1 MVALRNL
8 HAHTPVHLDVEWRD
22 LSSDHWSD
30 AVDTVRGETSV
41 TDLVWCRAGLVWTQ
55 GAAIGITFGLDAV
68 PAELRW
74 LTEGE
79 ASDLWDSEWPGV

>member
-1 MVALRNL
+1 M
-8 HAHTPVHLDVEWRD
+8 
-22 LSSDHWSD
+22 
-30 AVDTVRGETSV
+30 

-79 ASDLWDSEWPGV
+79 ASDFVGFGVARRLTDTRRPRRRHVIGRTNTEHQRLGLVQ